1 MFKERIE
8 IWNLIKMQQITQAK
22 VFFLKF
28 QLVSALYRKSGPEVF
43 LEKGILKI
51 CSKFTVENTHAEVR
65 F

>member
-1 MFKERIE
+1 
-8 IWNLIKMQQITQAK
+8 MQQITRAK

-28 QLVSALYRKSGPEVF
+28 QLVSALYRKRGPEVF